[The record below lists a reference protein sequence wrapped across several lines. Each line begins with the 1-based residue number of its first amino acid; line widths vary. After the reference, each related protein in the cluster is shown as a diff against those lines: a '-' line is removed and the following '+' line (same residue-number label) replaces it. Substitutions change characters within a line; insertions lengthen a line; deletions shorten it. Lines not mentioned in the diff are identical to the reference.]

1 MDRTFGIIKPNSVQ
15 KNHIGKILTIA
26 EENGLKIIRAEMK
39 SLSRKE
45 AEEFYQEHKER
56 PFYGSL
62 CTFMTSGPVLLLAF
76 EAPGAVEKWR
86 TIMGATNPANAAPG
100 TIRKLFADSME
111 ANSVHG
117 SANSDDAKRELKFFF
132 PNL

>member
-1 MDRTFGIIKPNSVQ
+1 MNRTFGIIKPNSVA
-15 KNHIGKILTIA
+15 KNHIGKILAIA
-26 EENGLKIIRAEMK
+26 EENGLKIIRAQMTT
-39 SLSRKE
+39 LTRKQ
-45 AEEFYQEHKER
+45 AEDFYQEHKER

-62 CTFMTSGPVLLLAF
+62 CTFMTSGPVLLVAF
-76 EAPGAVEKWR
+76 ECPGAVEKWR

-117 SANSDDAKRELKFFF
+117 SANPDDAKRELAFFF
-132 PNL
+132 KDL

>member
-1 MDRTFGIIKPNSVQ
+1 MDRTFGIIKPNSVA
-15 KNHIGKILTIA
+15 KNQLGKILTIA
-26 EENGLKIIRAEMK
+26 EENGLKVIRAQMATLTK
-39 SLSRKE
+39 KQ
-45 AEEFYQEHKER
+45 AEEFYLEHKDR

-76 EAPGAVEKWR
+76 EGQAAVEKWR
-86 TIMGATNPANAAPG
+86 TLMGATNPANAAPG

-117 SANSDDAKRELKFFF
+117 SANPDDAKRELAFFF
-132 PNL
+132 KDL

>member
-1 MDRTFGIIKPNSVQ
+1 MDKTFGIIKPNSVA
-15 KNHIGKILTIA
+15 KNHIGKILAIA
-26 EENGLKIIRAEMK
+26 EENGLKIIRAQMATLTK
-39 SLSRKE
+39 KQ
-45 AEEFYQEHKER
+45 AEDFYQEHKER

-62 CTFMTSGPVLLLAF
+62 CNFMTSGPVLLVAF

-117 SANSDDAKRELKFFF
+117 SANPEDAKRELQFFF
-132 PNL
+132 KDL